1 MKEEKQELE
10 MENLSKVAGGAENNQ
25 QNNSDNSGAQQN
37 TQHGDINNT
46 SHISQVNEVSN
57 NAASV
62 DIGSPVDID
71 NGGDGSV
78 YNIN

>member
-62 DIGSPVDID
+62 DIGSPVDIN
-71 NGGDGSV
+71 NGGNNSV